1 MLGRKVSSFDLEKFC
16 PPCHWILLGIGIL
29 WIGFILFAII
39 SITIKGIIR
48 IISDKE
54 QVRTIVGI
62 LSSLALFYLI
72 IFVLPK
78 CLRSEVNQLP
88 KSGTAESSQNN
99 LIKNIGKEY
108 SHYWMHDDPE
118 NDIRIILEFFQD
130 YFKMEH
136 FSYSESNE
144 LRGPIRVD

>member
-1 MLGRKVSSFDLEKFC
+1 M
-16 PPCHWILLGIGIL
+16 
-29 WIGFILFAII
+29 
-39 SITIKGIIR
+39 
-48 IISDKE
+48 
-54 QVRTIVGI
+54 
-62 LSSLALFYLI
+62 
-72 IFVLPK
+72 
-78 CLRSEVNQLP
+78 RSEVNQLP